1 MNAKIAKY
9 GNSLTVRL
17 PAAIARELDLR
28 DGDEIRLRRIKY
40 GIALERPTRSRLEAR
55 LATVKER
62 EDEVGFGRAVGR
74 ELE

>member
-28 DGDEIRLRRIKY
+28 EGDEMSLRRISR
-40 GIALERPTRSRLEAR
+40 GIALERPARSRLAER

-62 EDEVGFGRAVGR
+62 EAEVGFGPSVGR
-74 ELE
+74 ETE

>member
-17 PAAIARELDLR
+17 PATVARELDWR
-28 DGDEIRLRRIKY
+28 EGDEVNLRRIDD
-40 GIALERPTRSRLEAR
+40 GIALERPARSRLAAR
-55 LATVKER
+55 LATVRKR
-62 EDEVGFGRAVGR
+62 EPEVGAGRAFGR